1 MGQTVA
7 LITGANT
14 GIGRITALRLAK
26 RGYQLI
32 LAGRS
37 AERTQPVIDEIMRLG
52 AGKRPH
58 FVPLALDDLDSVR
71 DCVRRV
77 LALHLPLHLLINNA
91 GVAGLK
97 GQTKQAYEM
106 AFGVNHL
113 GHFLLTQGLLN
124 RLQSDSPSRIINVAS
139 RAHWMARSI
148 PWEDLQSPTRSITG
162 VSEYAVSKLCNI
174 LYTKSLAQRLK
185 HTSITCYALHPGVVA
200 TEIWRSVPG
209 FLRPLLRLRPMLSPE
224 EGAATTMHCIDHASS
239 EQNGMYFADC
249 RLAAVSPLA
258 AQPGLPDRLWH
269 FSEQACLH

>member
-1 MGQTVA
+1 
-7 LITGANT
+7 
-14 GIGRITALRLAK
+14 
-26 RGYQLI
+26 
-32 LAGRS
+32 
-37 AERTQPVIDEIMRLG
+37 VIDEIVRLET
-52 AGKRPH
+52 GKRPL

-77 LALHLPLHLLINNA
+77 LALDLPLHLLINNA
-91 GVAGLK
+91 GVAGRK

-185 HTSITCYALHPGVVA
+185 HTAILCYALHPGVVA
-200 TEIWRSVPG
+200 TDIWRSVPG
-209 FLRPLLRLRPMLSPE
+209 LLKPLLHLRPMLSPE
-224 EGAATTMHCIDHASS
+224 EGAATTMHCIDRAST

-249 RLAAVSPLA
+249 QLAAVSPLA

-269 FSEQACLH
+269 FSEQACSH